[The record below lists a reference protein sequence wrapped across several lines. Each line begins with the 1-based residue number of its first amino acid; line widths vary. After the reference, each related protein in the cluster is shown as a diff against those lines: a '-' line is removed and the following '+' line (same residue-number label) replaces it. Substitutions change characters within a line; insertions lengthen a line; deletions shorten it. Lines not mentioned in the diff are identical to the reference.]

1 MTSFAGFA
9 HAHGLL
15 IQRLEDDGRIH
26 RVPTEEKPR
35 RRNGTY
41 RLLGDGSWGWVCNF
55 NRDGH
60 AVVWKPERSDIRP
73 RMAPSVDRGALLAVE
88 RAERARAAQLAAQ
101 ILAGCQFMSHPY
113 LVRKGFARTGGLVVG
128 PVTITSSN
136 GRPIVLEGRLA
147 VPMRWFRDTRQ
158 LRSIQF
164 IGEDGS
170 KLFLPGGEAQEAV
183 HVIGP
188 SNAAETWLCEGLAT
202 ALSVQAALDVMHR
215 PARVMVCFSANTL
228 ARVGAQLDGR
238 VFVVAD
244 HDRVNPKTGLRAGEE
259 AARAA
264 GKPWVAP
271 PLEGDDANDLYVR
284 EGVYALANLL
294 RGVF

>member
-1 MTSFAGFA
+1 MTSFADFA
-9 HAHGLL
+9 HIHGLL
-15 IQRLEDDGRIH
+15 IQQPVDDGRIH

-41 RLLGDGSWGWVCNF
+41 RFLGDWGWVCNF
-55 NRDGH
+55 NRDGE
-60 AVVWKPERSDIRP
+60 AIVWRPERADNRVRP
-73 RMAPSVDRGALLAVE
+73 VRRADVGALLAMERTERE
-88 RAERARAAQLAAQ
+88 RAAKQAEQ
-101 ILAGCQFMSHPY
+101 ILASCVFMSHPY
-113 LVRKGFARTGGLVVG
+113 LVRKGFPRQGGLVVQQAT
-128 PVTITSSN
+128 VTSSA
-136 GRPIVLEGRLA
+136 GRPIVLDGRLA
-147 VPMRWFRDTRQ
+147 VPMRSWADTRRLQ
-158 LRSIQF
+158 SIQF
-164 IGEDGS
+164 IDDEGG

-183 HVIGP
+183 FLIGP
-188 SNAAETWLCEGLAT
+188 PNAAETWLCEGLAT
-202 ALSVQAALDVMHR
+202 AYSVQAALAVMHR
-215 PARVMVCFSANTL
+215 PARVMVCFSAHTL
-228 ARVGAQLDGR
+228 GRVGAQLQGR

-294 RGVF
+294 RGVLVK